1 MMTRNSALEKF
12 LLSRKF
18 IVCIIVLQF
27 ILLPI
32 ATKGFRWENIG
43 DLIIYTLSHALIQGM
58 YPYAWT
64 FQIVSLVMLMLL
76 VLRRVTM
83 SRWFMFYVGGCY
95 VLYAIVQNVA
105 VTDKYGFSIVTVN
118 VVMMLLVALLW
129 MREAWRGSSML
140 TFGNLNRR
148 TAWLIPVALF
158 CLWWPMDMMRGAEPD
173 FSPIHLFA
181 GGSAMAFCPMT
192 PVFLVLLLL
201 SKENID
207 LTPEAAMLIS
217 RIADGALRDALSLLD
232 RCASYGTEIT
242 EKVASD
248 AAGIAGREHLFEL
261 VDAVISHDSPR
272 ALTIIDELYNN
283 SCDMERLLSEL
294 LSHFR
299 NMMVAL
305 TVPNFRELV
314 ICPDSEIEII
324 RRQAKSLT
332 LESVLSCMD
341 RIGDAI
347 VEIKRGADRRTSAE
361 MAVIRLTSP
370 KLDTD
375 TAAVLRRI
383 SDIEVKLKN
392 GVFKPSPESR
402 ESDFAA
408 NASPVKQSEPNEAQT
423 QQVKNEKPESKDAV
437 SDKTPAAYDEPN
449 NAEPKANETSQDK
462 NREIKSDEV
471 FENWAEVVDILS
483 RTSPALT
490 GFLNGSTAFVHPGGF
505 LLIKSS
511 NSILGQMLMT
521 GNFSNDI
528 VKAVYEVSG
537 KKYRIGIYNDEHSEA
552 KPKKDPLDGL
562 LSRAKELGINVID
575 Q

>member
-1 MMTRNSALEKF
+1 MMTRNSALDKF

-423 QQVKNEKPESKDAV
+423 QQVKNEKPESKEAV

>member
-1 MMTRNSALEKF
+1 MMTRNSALDKF

-76 VLRRVTM
+76 VLWRVTM

-105 VTDKYGFSIVTVN
+105 VTDKSGFSMVTVN

-207 LTPEAAMLIS
+207 LTLL
-217 RIADGALRDALSLLD
+217 RVTALVGFIVG
-232 RCASYGTEIT
+232 C
-242 EKVASD
+242 
-248 AAGIAGREHLFEL
+248 
-261 VDAVISHDSPR
+261 
-272 ALTIIDELYNN
+272 YN
-283 SCDMERLLSEL
+283 M
-294 LSHFR
+294 
-299 NMMVAL
+299 
-305 TVPNFRELV
+305 
-314 ICPDSEIEII
+314 
-324 RRQAKSLT
+324 
-332 LESVLSCMD
+332 
-341 RIGDAI
+341 
-347 VEIKRGADRRTSAE
+347 
-361 MAVIRLTSP
+361 
-370 KLDTD
+370 
-375 TAAVLRRI
+375 
-383 SDIEVKLKN
+383 
-392 GVFKPSPESR
+392 
-402 ESDFAA
+402 
-408 NASPVKQSEPNEAQT
+408 
-423 QQVKNEKPESKDAV
+423 
-437 SDKTPAAYDEPN
+437 
-449 NAEPKANETSQDK
+449 
-462 NREIKSDEV
+462 
-471 FENWAEVVDILS
+471 
-483 RTSPALT
+483 
-490 GFLNGSTAFVHPGGF
+490 
-505 LLIKSS
+505 
-511 NSILGQMLMT
+511 
-521 GNFSNDI
+521 GNFATDAGFYLGLYHLLL
-528 VKAVYEVSG
+528 V
-537 KKYRIGIYNDEHSEA
+537 GISLYA
-552 KPKKDPLDGL
+552 L
-562 LSRAKELGINVID
+562 LKSKRKNKI
-575 Q
+575 

>member
-1 MMTRNSALEKF
+1 MYQALYRKYRPQTFSDVVGQEHVTETLRNAVKSG
-12 LLSRKF
+12 R
-18 IVCIIVLQF
+18 
-27 ILLPI
+27 
-32 ATKGFRWENIG
+32 
-43 DLIIYTLSHALIQGM
+43 LSHAYLFTGSRGTGKTSCAKILAKAVNCENPVDGNPCGKCAACRGIDDGSILDVIEIDAASNNGVDNIRDLREEAN
-58 YPYAWT
+58 YTPSAVKYRVY
-64 FQIVSLVMLMLL
+64 IIDEVHML
-76 VLRRVTM
+76 
-83 SRWFMFYVGGCY
+83 SVG
-95 VLYAIVQNVA
+95 AFN
-105 VTDKYGFSIVTVN
+105 
-118 VVMMLLVALLW
+118 ALLKTLEEPPEHVKFILATTEVHKLPSTILS
-129 MREAWRGSSML
+129 RCQRFDFKRISPEDIAKRLS
-140 TFGNLNRR
+140 F
-148 TAWLIPVALF
+148 VA
-158 CLWWPMDMMRGAEPD
+158 D
-173 FSPIHLFA
+173 
-181 GGSAMAFCPMT
+181 
-192 PVFLVLLLL
+192 
-201 SKENID
+201 KENID

-347 VEIKRGADRRTSAE
+347 VAIKRGADRRTSAE

-375 TAAVLRRI
+375 TAAGLSRI
-383 SDIEVKLKN
+383 SDIEMK
-392 GVFKPSPESR
+392 FK
-402 ESDFAA
+402 
-408 NASPVKQSEPNEAQT
+408 
-423 QQVKNEKPESKDAV
+423 
-437 SDKTPAAYDEPN
+437 
-449 NAEPKANETSQDK
+449 NAEPKVNETSQDK